1 MCPAFPYTLGEHDIA
16 DRFFSPPGRRWSEG
30 SDEGASSPDISTLA
44 PSSRCRGLLPPR
56 GEEICRTRSLHISLV
71 IGSMSSPIISFLTTT
86 APRLIEINSL
96 ST

>member
-16 DRFFSPPGRRWSEG
+16 VPPHPAAADFS
-30 SDEGASSPDISTLA
+30 
-44 PSSRCRGLLPPR
+44 PR
-56 GEEICRTRSLHISLV
+56 GEEICRMRSLHISLV

-96 ST
+96 SI